1 MRIALLGMVLLV
13 IGSLSGQAQTYDPR
27 YPVCMK
33 LYEGSLDGGEW
44 IDCSYTSMPQCRA
57 SASGRAAMCEVNP
70 YFAPVQRR
78 PFGSDNYGTRRH
90 Y

>member
-1 MRIALLGMVLLV
+1 MRVLALSLLLV
-13 IGSLSGQAQTYDPR
+13 TISAVGGKAQTYDPR

-33 LYEGSLDGGEW
+33 VYQGAVDGGEW

-57 SASGRAAMCEVNP
+57 SASGRAAMCDPNP
-70 YFAPVQRR
+70 YFAQSLKRAP
-78 PFGSDNYGTRRH
+78 GTVPRGRQP